1 MKFTL
6 NPSQSTSK
14 LSFNVLDEIF
24 SFQFRSRSKQFKWT
38 AEYLRFVLINW
49 NVCFILVTCCNCG
62 RLSDTF
68 ENTNSWP
75 VDVKVC
81 HYLKKFISLICSI
94 NLDWSFLKYVTDI
107 RKGMLHFLREE
118 VLDGENSYKCDK
130 CNRKVRATKKYS
142 IQTAPNVLV
151 INLKRF
157 DFTYAGKLTHFVTY
171 PETLSLKTFITES
184 EINTLTSQA
193 TDTQD
198 SSSSIRNVTYKL
210 YGVLVHLGK

>member
-1 MKFTL
+1 M
-6 NPSQSTSK
+6 
-14 LSFNVLDEIF
+14 
-24 SFQFRSRSKQFKWT
+24 
-38 AEYLRFVLINW
+38 
-49 NVCFILVTCCNCG
+49 
-62 RLSDTF
+62 SDTF

-75 VDVKVC
+75 VDVK
-81 HYLKKFISLICSI
+81 
-94 NLDWSFLKYVTDI
+94 YVADI

-171 PETLSLKTFITES
+171 PETLNLKTFIGENEFKTPTQVASTES
-184 EINTLTSQA
+184 VDNA
-193 TDTQD
+193 
-198 SSSSIRNVTYKL
+198 SSLRNVTYKL
-210 YGVLVHLGK
+210 YGVLVHLGKYIKKIPVKFLYKKISFIFQIDDFQIKNSEF